1 MGTAPKKDK
10 IMAVEIRRTLLNIQ
24 TTHQEGG
31 KVVDVPTKLITAIAI
46 IKNPW
51 FGQGYVENLRPAIQ
65 ETGPVVGKLLTDMIL
80 DVTGDAIEGY
90 GKASVVGMGGELEHA
105 QALTHTL
112 WFGNQY
118 REAVGAKSYLA
129 FANTRGAAGT
139 SLIVPLMDK
148 HDGGRRSHYQT
159 IHLSIPD
166 APAEDEVVIALGA
179 SIGGHPN
186 HRIGDRYQDLKEM
199 GHDVDNPAG
208 V

>member
-1 MGTAPKKDK
+1 MPT
-10 IMAVEIRRTLLNIQ
+10 EIRRTILNIQ
-24 TTHQEGG
+24 TTHLEGWK
-31 KVVDVPTKLITAIAI
+31 KVETPTKLVSAIAI

-51 FGQGYVENLRPAIQ
+51 FGRGHVENLRPEIR
-65 ETGPVVGKLLTDMIL
+65 ESGPVLGKLLTDIIL
-80 DVTGDAIEGY
+80 DVTGDTLEGY

-112 WFGNQY
+112 WFGNQF
-118 REAVGAKSYLA
+118 REAVDAKTYLV

-139 SLIVPLMDK
+139 SLMIPLMDK

-166 APAEDEVVIALGA
+166 APAEDEIIVALGA
-179 SIGGHPN
+179 SVGGHPN
-186 HRIGDRYQDLKEM
+186 HRIGNRYEDLKEM
-199 GHDVDNPAG
+199 GRDVENPAG